1 MSTRDVSKLV
11 DASSDWLGLTVT
23 VAGLGVAGYAAA
35 TALVDVGANVTVLD
49 PADTQTLRERA
60 EIVEVLGG
68 VVRLGC
74 SDGPDSEAEV
84 FVVSPGIKPSSDL
97 IVDAQHR
104 GITVWG
110 ELELAW
116 RLRPRDNPAPW
127 LCITGTN
134 GKTTATLMLAAM
146 LAADGRSVAAAG
158 NVGDSLIDAVRHPG
172 LDVIAVE
179 VSATQMPFVTSMS
192 PYAAV
197 CLNLA
202 PDHLDFFTS
211 MRDYADNKALV
222 YRNTQVVCVYNVED
236 PVTEQMV
243 IEADVVEGCRAVG
256 FTLRAPSIGMV
267 GVVDDLLVDRAFID
281 DRATHGQ
288 ELATISDVPVDAP
301 AYIANALAAAAMA
314 RAIGVSPASIR
325 AGLQTFAPAPHR
337 IALVGEVGGVRFVN
351 DSKATN
357 AHAATTSLGAFESV
371 VWIAGGLAKGQSF
384 DELIERVATRL
395 RGVVLMGTDRE
406 IIRRSLEL
414 HAPLVPI
421 MEVASRDPDA
431 MTEVVRL
438 AHRLAQPADTVL
450 LAPAC
455 ASWDMFAN
463 YGDRGDR
470 FTRAVRELVAEES

>member
-1 MSTRDVSKLV
+1 MSDRDLSKLV
-11 DASSDWLGLTVT
+11 DASSDWQGVTVT

-35 TALVDVGANVTVLD
+35 TALVDVGANVTVID

-74 SDGPDSEAEV
+74 TDGPDSSAEV

-104 GITVWG
+104 GIAVWG

-116 RLRPRDNPAPW
+116 RLRPRENAAPW
-127 LCITGTN
+127 LCVTGTN
-134 GKTTATLMLAAM
+134 GKTTATLMLAAI
-146 LAADGRSVAAAG
+146 LAADGRSVVAAG
-158 NVGDSLIDAVRHPG
+158 NVGDSLIDAVRHPD

-222 YRNTQVVCVYNVED
+222 YRNTQVACVYNVED

-256 FTLRAPSIGMV
+256 FTLGAPSIGMV

-281 DRATHGQ
+281 DRATHAQ

-301 AYIANALAAAAMA
+301 AYIANALAAAALA
-314 RAIGVSPASIR
+314 RAIGASPASIR
-325 AGLQTFAPAPHR
+325 AGLQAFAPAPHR
-337 IALVGEVGGVRFVN
+337 IALVGEVGGVRFIN

-384 DELIERVATRL
+384 DELIERVASRL
-395 RGVVLMGTDRE
+395 RGVVLMGADRE
-406 IIRRSLEL
+406 LIRRSLEL
-414 HAPLVPI
+414 QAPLVPI
-421 MEVASRDPDA
+421 MEVASTGPDA

-470 FTRAVRELVAEES
+470 FTRAVHELVAEES

>member
-267 GVVDDLLVDRAFID
+267 GVVDSK
-281 DRATHGQ
+281 
-288 ELATISDVPVDAP
+288 ISG
-301 AYIANALAAAAMA
+301 Y
-314 RAIGVSPASIR
+314 
-325 AGLQTFAPAPHR
+325 
-337 IALVGEVGGVRFVN
+337 
-351 DSKATN
+351 
-357 AHAATTSLGAFESV
+357 
-371 VWIAGGLAKGQSF
+371 
-384 DELIERVATRL
+384 ER
-395 RGVVLMGTDRE
+395 
-406 IIRRSLEL
+406 
-414 HAPLVPI
+414 
-421 MEVASRDPDA
+421 
-431 MTEVVRL
+431 
-438 AHRLAQPADTVL
+438 
-450 LAPAC
+450 
-455 ASWDMFAN
+455 
-463 YGDRGDR
+463 
-470 FTRAVRELVAEES
+470 

>member
-1 MSTRDVSKLV
+1 
-11 DASSDWLGLTVT
+11 
-23 VAGLGVAGYAAA
+23 
-35 TALVDVGANVTVLD
+35 
-49 PADTQTLRERA
+49 
-60 EIVEVLGG
+60 
-68 VVRLGC
+68 
-74 SDGPDSEAEV
+74 
-84 FVVSPGIKPSSDL
+84 
-97 IVDAQHR
+97 
-104 GITVWG
+104 
-110 ELELAW
+110 
-116 RLRPRDNPAPW
+116 
-127 LCITGTN
+127 
-134 GKTTATLMLAAM
+134 
-146 LAADGRSVAAAG
+146 
-158 NVGDSLIDAVRHPG
+158 
-172 LDVIAVE
+172 
-179 VSATQMPFVTSMS
+179 
-192 PYAAV
+192 
-197 CLNLA
+197 
-202 PDHLDFFTS
+202 
-211 MRDYADNKALV
+211 
-222 YRNTQVVCVYNVED
+222 
-236 PVTEQMV
+236 
-243 IEADVVEGCRAVG
+243 
-256 FTLRAPSIGMV
+256 
-267 GVVDDLLVDRAFID
+267 
-281 DRATHGQ
+281 
-288 ELATISDVPVDAP
+288 
-301 AYIANALAAAAMA
+301 MA

-406 IIRRSLEL
+406 VIRRSLEL